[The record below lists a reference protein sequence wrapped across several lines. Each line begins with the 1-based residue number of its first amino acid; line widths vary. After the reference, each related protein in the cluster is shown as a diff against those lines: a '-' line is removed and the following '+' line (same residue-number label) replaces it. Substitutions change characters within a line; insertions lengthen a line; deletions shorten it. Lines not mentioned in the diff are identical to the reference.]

1 MERPTARLPSC
12 QAADSKLTDQPW
24 RKRIII
30 CNIICMRCEKFMI
43 LDEYDCWIL
52 VVNDTSCV
60 EVVPWN
66 MSVG

>member
-1 MERPTARLPSC
+1 MEHPTARLPSC
-12 QAADSKLTDQPW
+12 QAADSELTDKPW
-24 RKRIII
+24 RKRMGSL
-30 CNIICMRCEKFMI
+30 ICMRCEKFMI
-43 LDEYDCWIL
+43 LDEYDRWIL